1 MRTVALAWSTPR
13 AWARMALAEPLALLA
28 DHAWCELGA
37 ASSAQGLVAR
47 YPDLVPLAEHLIPL
61 AAEELRHFRR
71 VERLLRAR
79 GGRLEAARRNP
90 YAEGLLAHLERGRTR
105 DPRGPRESDRA
116 SAPDRRPLERLL
128 VSALIEARSLERFA
142 LLAEE
147 AEDAG
152 VAALF
157 AELATAEAAHA
168 SLFLELAHELFADLL
183 GTPEVEARLA
193 RWIEREARLIRGLPP
208 GPRIHSGFFEVLA
221 PLPRPDA
228 AEDVE
233 PARELRPRKAEKS
246 PTELTR

>member
-1 MRTVALAWSTPR
+1 VRTVALAWSTPR

-47 YPDLVPLAEHLIPL
+47 YPDLVPLAEQLIPL

-79 GGRLEAARRNP
+79 GGKLEAARRNP
-90 YAEGLLAHLERGRTR
+90 YAEGLLAHLERG
-105 DPRGPRESDRA
+105 PRPGSG
-116 SAPDRRPLERLL
+116 SDRRPLERLL
-128 VSALIEARSLERFA
+128 VSALIEARSLERFS

-147 AEDAG
+147 AEDASI
-152 VAALF
+152 AALF

-168 SLFLELAHELFADLL
+168 SLFLELAHELFPA
-183 GTPEVEARLA
+183 PEVDARLEL
-193 RWIEREARLIRGLPP
+193 WVEREARLIRGFPP

-221 PLPRPDA
+221 PLPRSDA

-233 PARELRPRKAEKS
+233 PVLELRPREPAERT
-246 PTELTR
+246 TEVPL